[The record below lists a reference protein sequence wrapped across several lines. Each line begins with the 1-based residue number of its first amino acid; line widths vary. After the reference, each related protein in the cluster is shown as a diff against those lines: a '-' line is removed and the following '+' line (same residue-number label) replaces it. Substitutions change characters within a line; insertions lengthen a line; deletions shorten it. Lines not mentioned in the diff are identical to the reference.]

1 MAKTFG
7 QRLQALREAKGLSQG
22 ELARRAGFS
31 KQTASSLEK
40 DTYEP
45 LWKTV
50 QAVVQALGCGYEDL
64 ADQPAKRRGRPAAK
78 K

>member
-1 MAKTFG
+1 MANTFG
-7 QRLQALREAKGLSQG
+7 KRVQKIREAKGFSQA

-31 KQTASSLEK
+31 RQTASALEG
-40 DTYEP
+40 DVYEP

-50 QAVVQALGCGYEDL
+50 QAIVQALGCDYEDL